1 MPVKPGPT
9 AYLSALAA
17 LVTLALAWG
26 LAQAGAGMETGGP
39 GVGWF
44 LLALATPL
52 VVAVAWGRA
61 MVAETRWLR
70 LAAAVAAWLAAG
82 HVLVSPADT
91 WQMSANVAA
100 GLLAG
105 AALRRGWRVDVAVL
119 ATAAVLAPLVVW
131 AAVQM
136 PVREQMARIGEQSLQ
151 VLEQQAPPGT
161 DPAELAKAREIG
173 RQRMAKLTDTAVR
186 LYPSVI
192 GVGLLGQ
199 AVVILLL
206 VRLAGRR
213 SIASAGG
220 RRLPPFAQWRLPFYV
235 VWALVAGIGLMLTRQ
250 AQLVDAGLN
259 LAVLAAAFLGVQGL
273 SVQYHLSRRFL
284 PPVALVI
291 YWTLMGLAFVPLLA
305 TSVLLGLADQ
315 WRDLR
320 GPVSGGKDS
329 GGKASGNQ

>member
-1 MPVKPGPT
+1 MKPGPT
-9 AYLSALAA
+9 AFMSPLAA
-17 LVTLALAWG
+17 LVTLATAWV
-26 LAQAGAGMETGGP
+26 LAQVGADAATDGPSTGI
-39 GVGWF
+39 WL
-44 LLALATPL
+44 LLALPAPL

-61 MVAETRWLR
+61 AMAEPKALR
-70 LAAAVAAWLAAG
+70 LVAALAGWLVAGHLLVAAAE
-82 HVLVSPADT
+82 T
-91 WQMSANVAA
+91 WQMTANVAA
-100 GLLAG
+100 GLVAGLAW
-105 AALRRGWRVDVAVL
+105 RRGWRPDVAVL
-119 ATAAVLAPLVVW
+119 GTAAMLAPLVIW

-136 PVREQMARIGEQSLQ
+136 PVREQMAAIGDQSLK

-173 RQRMAKLTDTAVR
+173 RQRMAALTDLATR

-206 VRLAGRR
+206 SRLAGRR
-213 SIASAGG
+213 FAPPREG

-235 VWALVAGIGLMLTRQ
+235 VWALVVGIGLMLTRR
-250 AQLVDAGLN
+250 APLADAGLN
-259 LAVLAAAFLGVQGL
+259 LTVLAATFLSVQGL
-273 SVQYHLSRRFL
+273 AVQYHLSRRFL

-291 YWTLMGLAFVPLLA
+291 YWTLMGLAFVPLVV

-320 GPVSGGKDS
+320 GPVSGGTQ
-329 GGKASGNQ
+329 AGNQ